1 MSVPFNLRNQNEPS
15 EVSAVLLCRAVG
27 GWSRAKKILFYQISE
42 FVMANH
48 ATLRR
53 QTKGDQ
59 LDTSEIPTI
68 SNLVWR

>member
-1 MSVPFNLRNQNEPS
+1 MSPQKCLQCCCAGLWAAGAEQ
-15 EVSAVLLCRAVG
+15 
-27 GWSRAKKILFYQISE
+27 KKILFYQISE

-48 ATLRR
+48 AALRR